1 VSYHIV
7 TEGDFVP
14 MATST
19 QGAIS
24 IKPEEAWTTVE
35 QQNVLLNS
43 KAHLFLSCA
52 LIKEESE
59 RVDECDTAKQVWDTL
74 HHQGTS
80 HVKET
85 RIDIWVSKFEIF
97 EMNENESICNISTLI
112 NRRILIR
119 DNQ

>member
-1 VSYHIV
+1 
-7 TEGDFVP
+7 
-14 MATST
+14 
-19 QGAIS
+19 
-24 IKPEEAWTTVE
+24 
-35 QQNVLLNS
+35 
-43 KAHLFLSCA
+43 
-52 LIKEESE
+52 
-59 RVDECDTAKQVWDTL
+59 L

-119 DNQ
+119 DN